1 MWYTT
6 HTKYCMREHIME
18 DRYDYNRNLRG
29 RRPNPTPGE
38 SMAGSA
44 MILGVVAIMG
54 VCCIYPG
61 MICGALAII
70 PALLSRGQN
79 KHPVASG
86 KIAMALGTVAIV
98 LTVLTIVINV
108 AYILT
113 NFGSFD
119 AFMESYK
126 ATLDELT
133 GGAYSEMYGSYGF

>member
-6 HTKYCMREHIME
+6 HTKYCVREHIME
-18 DRYDYNRNLRG
+18 ERYDYNRSLREN
-29 RRPNPTPGE
+29 RPRPTSGE

-54 VCCIYPG
+54 VCCVYPG

-70 PALLSRGQN
+70 LALLSRGQN
-79 KHPVASG
+79 KRPVASG
-86 KIAMALGTVAIV
+86 RIAMVLGSVAIAI
-98 LTVLTIVINV
+98 TVVIIVTNV
-108 AYILT
+108 IYILS
-113 NFGSFD
+113 NYGSFD
-119 AFMESYK
+119 AFMESYR

>member
-1 MWYTT
+1 
-6 HTKYCMREHIME
+6 ME
-18 DRYDYNRNLRG
+18 ERYDYNRNQREN
-29 RRPNPTPGE
+29 RPRPTSGE

-54 VCCIYPG
+54 VCCVYPG

-70 PALLSRGQN
+70 LALLSRGQN
-79 KHPVASG
+79 KRPVASG
-86 KIAMALGTVAIV
+86 RIAMALGSVAIAI
-98 LTVLTIVINV
+98 TVVIIVVNV
-108 AYILT
+108 IYILS

-119 AFMESYK
+119 AFMESYR